1 MVCKRLPKSVKPI
14 TADRYAEWIN
24 TIPAGVIVFDEEDQ
38 IVFVNPS
45 AETFFSTSAQQLRLM
60 SIEDLFG
67 PNSAVGGLFQQARLT
82 SMPIAEFDV
91 QIMLPRAGTVQAS
104 VTVVPVLE
112 ANGNQPNGDMILQ
125 FSTTSIAHRIEQQ
138 MRRQGAARSTAGM
151 VAVLAHEVRNP
162 LAGIRGAAQI
172 IESSV
177 SGEERELTQ
186 LIADEVDR
194 ISNLIERIDVFAEIG
209 PAPEKPVNIHE
220 ALARA
225 RRVLESS
232 GALAELNFQEVF
244 DPSLPLVRG
253 DFEGLVQIFL
263 NLIKNAADAARIGG
277 KEILIKTAYRHGLR
291 LAADGRREWGALPIE
306 VSVQDNGPGI
316 PKELQSD
323 IFDPFVTTKPGG
335 HGLGLAVVAKIV
347 GDHAGAVEFESE
359 PFRTIFNVHLPI
371 FYEPENRS

>member
-1 MVCKRLPKSVKPI
+1 VYKRLPKSVKPI

-38 IVFVNPS
+38 VVFVNPS

-60 SIEDLFG
+60 SIEELFG

-316 PKELQSD
+316 PKALQSD

>member
-1 MVCKRLPKSVKPI
+1 VYKRLPKSVKPI

-60 SIEDLFG
+60 SIEELFG

-232 GALAELNFQEVF
+232 GALAELNFQEAF

-359 PFRTIFNVHLPI
+359 PFRTIFNIHLPL

>member
-1 MVCKRLPKSVKPI
+1 MYKRLPKSVKPI

-60 SIEDLFG
+60 SIEELFG

-232 GALAELNFQEVF
+232 GALAELNFREAF

-359 PFRTIFNVHLPI
+359 PFRTIFNIHLPL

>member
-1 MVCKRLPKSVKPI
+1 MCKRLPKSVKPI

-67 PNSAVGGLFQQARLT
+67 SNSAVGGLFQQARLT

-316 PKELQSD
+316 PKALQSD

>member
-1 MVCKRLPKSVKPI
+1 VYKRLPKSVKPI

-60 SIEDLFG
+60 SIEELFG

-359 PFRTIFNVHLPI
+359 PFRTIFSVHLPI
-371 FYEPENRS
+371 FYEPENI

>member
-1 MVCKRLPKSVKPI
+1 VYKSLPKSVKPI

-24 TIPAGVIVFDEEDQ
+24 TIPAGVIVFDVEDQ
-38 IVFVNPS
+38 VVFVNPS

-60 SIEDLFG
+60 SIEELFG

-359 PFRTIFNVHLPI
+359 PFRTIFNIHLPL

>member
-1 MVCKRLPKSVKPI
+1 VCKRLPKSVKPI

-60 SIEDLFG
+60 SIEELFG

-232 GALAELNFQEVF
+232 GALAELNFQEAF

>member
-1 MVCKRLPKSVKPI
+1 VCKRLPKSVKPI
-14 TADRYAEWIN
+14 TAGRYAEWIN

>member
-1 MVCKRLPKSVKPI
+1 VCKRLPKSVKPI

-316 PKELQSD
+316 PKALQSD

>member
-1 MVCKRLPKSVKPI
+1 MCKRLPKSVKLI

-60 SIEDLFG
+60 SIEELFG

-232 GALAELNFQEVF
+232 GALAELNFKEAF

-323 IFDPFVTTKPGG
+323 IFDPFVTTKSGG

-371 FYEPENRS
+371 FYEPEKRS

>member
-1 MVCKRLPKSVKPI
+1 VYKRLPKSVKPI

-60 SIEDLFG
+60 SIEELFG

-232 GALAELNFQEVF
+232 GALAELNFREAF

-359 PFRTIFNVHLPI
+359 PFRTIFNIHLPL